1 MQKHKDKIKVK
12 LKENAF
18 PIGIVNTY
26 KIKAEGDQYL
36 EILNLDKQ
44 IQNETDR
51 KKRGELQRQAHEK
64 MFEFLEFA
72 EESKQITHH
81 IRRNNLVVQ
90 TGIEVLLQG
99 LANDL
104 SALSEL
110 YINVAALGDD
120 GTTPANGDTT
130 LTSEVFRKTITSLN
144 YNASTKSLF
153 ATMLVDYTEDADTYF
168 ETGLFINANPAT
180 PDDGTLFNHAL
191 LEPPTG
197 VTKTTSEV
205 LVISFQITFTPS

>member
-1 MQKHKDKIKVK
+1 MQDKIKTKV
-12 LKENAF
+12 KENLF

-26 KIKAEGDQYL
+26 KIKADGKQYL

-44 IQNETDR
+44 VQNEQDR
-51 KKRGELQRQAHEK
+51 AKRSELQRLAHEK
-64 MFEFLEFA
+64 MFQFLEFA
-72 EESKQITHH
+72 EQNKQITHH

-90 TGIEVLLQG
+90 TGIELILRG

-104 SALSEL
+104 SALSDL

-168 ETGLFINANPAT
+168 ETGLFIDANPAT
-180 PDDGTLFNHAL
+180 PNDGVLFNHAL

-197 VTKTTSEV
+197 ITKTTSEV